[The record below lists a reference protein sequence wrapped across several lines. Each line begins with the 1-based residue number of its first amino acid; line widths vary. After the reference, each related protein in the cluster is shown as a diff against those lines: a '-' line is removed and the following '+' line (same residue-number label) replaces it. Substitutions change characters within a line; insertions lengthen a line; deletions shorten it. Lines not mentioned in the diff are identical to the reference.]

1 MKPKKHVH
9 ELWVKGPIM
18 FEARRLAYE
27 ELKRNYARQGMRFDQ
42 VSKGEQ
48 ERAIT
53 VLLFNAQEV
62 FYNRAKKLV

>member
-1 MKPKKHVH
+1 MTPKKYYH
-9 ELWVKGPIM
+9 ELWVRGPVYH
-18 FEARRLAYE
+18 EARRLAYE
-27 ELKRNYARQGMRFDQ
+27 ELKKNYALKGLRFDH

-62 FYNRAKKLV
+62 FYNTAKKLV